1 MLFSQLQEK
10 DFADRREE
18 LAGLTAR
25 VLRADGGIA
34 RSVVLSGPRGV
45 GKTELLRYLFGQ
57 LFWKQD
63 RVAPF
68 QFTVNPALLSAAAFA
83 KAYLC
88 RFLCQRLAFQ
98 KREQALLMSDGMSLD
113 ALTSLVEEQE
123 VLWAKEIL
131 DHYAQNSGDPLDA
144 LQIALA
150 APRRS
155 VVATGAP
162 VAVLIDDFHLLRGL
176 HLDDGSD
183 PRLASLFE
191 DPVSYGKTPH
201 VITGNAAELQEMPV
215 AGGLERMPLLPL
227 DPEAVSSR
235 VLSLLNTHEI
245 QADAPPLLLRR
256 LGGNPLYLD
265 CVVTRACAAKNPDD
279 KDFWNAYIQE
289 IMEGTLSLSWLAA
302 FKRAF
307 PDLGQRRV
315 ALEMAHKI
323 YHSAEPLSRR
333 RIARMFSL
341 TDSGAQDATHAL
353 YLAGFI
359 RGEFGVFRA
368 VEDPVLRDIVDCLY
382 RREVQGNS
390 APDLEKD
397 LLERLVP
404 QKEHEVRFDITL
416 PMNKDAELV
425 AAQGLEQ
432 IGKSLGLSHDA
443 VGQMQIAVIEAC
455 INAME
460 HGRGTDGKVFVS
472 IVAKDDSLEVSVES
486 AGREFIIQE
495 TGEPFGDPGGRKG
508 PGRGWGIKLIKRFV
522 DHVKFE
528 KTARGTKIVLVKK
541 LEKSPDLHK
550 ENVKKHE

>member
-10 DFADRREE
+10 DFVDRREE
-18 LAGLTAR
+18 LDGLSAR
-25 VLRADGGIA
+25 VLQADGGHA
-34 RSVVLSGPRGV
+34 RSVVLSGPRGI
-45 GKTELLRYLFGQ
+45 GKTELLRHLFGR
-57 LFWKQD
+57 LFWKQE

-98 KREQALLMSDGMSLD
+98 KREQALLMSDGISLD

-123 VLWAKEIL
+123 AHWAKEIL
-131 DHYAQNSGDPLDA
+131 DQYAQNSGDPLDA
-144 LQIALA
+144 LQVALA

-155 VVATGAP
+155 VAATGTP

-176 HLDDGSD
+176 HLGGGPD
-183 PRLASLFE
+183 PRLVALFE
-191 DPVSYGKTPH
+191 EPVSYGKTPH

-215 AGGLERMPLLPL
+215 TGSLERMPLMPFG
-227 DPEAVSSR
+227 PESASSR
-235 VLSLLNTHEI
+235 VLSLLKDHAART
-245 QADAPPLLLRR
+245 DAPPLLLRR
-256 LGGNPLYLD
+256 LGGNPLYLE
-265 CVVTRACAAKNPDD
+265 CVVTRACAANNPAD
-279 KDFWNAYIQE
+279 KDFWNAYVRE
-289 IMEGTLSLSWLAA
+289 ITEGTLSLTWMAD

-307 PDLGQRRV
+307 PDPGMRRV
-315 ALEMAHKI
+315 ALEMAYKI
-323 YHSAEPLSRR
+323 YHSAEPLYSR

-341 TDSGAQDATHAL
+341 PESGAQDTAHAL

-368 VEDPVLRDIVDCLY
+368 IEDPVLKDIIDCLY
-382 RREVQGNS
+382 GREVLGNA

-404 QKEHEVRFDITL
+404 QKEREARFDITL
-416 PMNKDAELV
+416 PMTKDAELV
-425 AAQGLEQ
+425 AAQALEQ
-432 IGKSLGLSHDA
+432 IGKSLGLSQEA

-460 HGRGTDGKVFVS
+460 HGRGTEGKVFVS
-472 IVAKDDSLEVSVES
+472 ITADVDRLEVSVES

-495 TGEPFGDPGGRKG
+495 TGEPFSDPGGRKT

-528 KTARGTKIVLVKK
+528 KTSRGTKVVLVKK
-541 LEKSPDLHK
+541 LEKSPGMQK
-550 ENVKKHE
+550 ENAKNHE